1 MDYKGQNQLLYAGL
15 LYRNR
20 VITQQ
25 KLVYF
30 VNEEVISLVTIV
42 KIYYIMV
49 HHNDYKIIKKKS
61 PFPSMTEL
69 HLLGSSDS
77 KSEE

>member
-1 MDYKGQNQLLYAGL
+1 
-15 LYRNR
+15 
-20 VITQQ
+20 
-25 KLVYF
+25 
-30 VNEEVISLVTIV
+30 
-42 KIYYIMV
+42 MV